1 MASEL
6 VRPICHSVSVQD
18 LCDSRPTRQE
28 PTHERR
34 TETTEEPAPAPQPAA
49 AAAGSFAGVE
59 AHATQISRALD
70 AGAARLLAAQIGATY
85 GNRHLG
91 RVLQRQET
99 ETADALAQLDDLLD
113 DFNVDE
119 EGVITLLTGMS
130 DADKGRVLRGG
141 YRDGIASA
149 LDAAE
154 MVRAVRALAAPV
166 DTGLD
171 WVRAA
176 AGGASDIE
184 YAQIRSLITGATD
197 KTPLHTGAW
206 KSFFVDVCDDETIHD
221 AVADLELP
229 LSEALRWLIAEIGT
243 SSLELDDIRDMITTA
258 TDAERQALHSDSWR
272 DAFVEICDDVAMSQL
287 VDLLFTTFLDKMRWL
302 AAEEV
307 SWPLLRVR
315 LEIESDPAQRQ
326 LVYGDDT
333 VLAGFVA
340 ACDNAQMAEAVIL
353 IGGTMAQ
360 KQVWLEAEGTS
371 TNEYLDAVVR
381 LQVFEPGG
389 IVAHTPAIEA
399 DAAIADHLGAMV
411 ENARGEGRGI
421 AGHVAVVGD
430 DDWNLAGINHYGATV
445 WATKS
450 LNGFVDGDGR
460 VWIHKDNGDV
470 GTMIHEGLHKHSDEA
485 MIGISQPLNEGV
497 TEYFTRKVCAALSP
511 PFTGRASYTNN
522 YTACVQLAALVGETT
537 LAAAYF
543 DGATDE
549 MQEAFETAKSADDW
563 TSFVRATRANNW
575 ATATTLATP

>member
-1 MASEL
+1 M
-6 VRPICHSVSVQD
+6 
-18 LCDSRPTRQE
+18 
-28 PTHERR
+28 
-34 TETTEEPAPAPQPAA
+34 
-49 AAAGSFAGVE
+49 E
-59 AHATQISRALD
+59 AHALQISRALD
-70 AGAARLLAAQIGATY
+70 PSAARVIAARIGATY
-85 GNRHLG
+85 GNSHLG
-91 RVLQRQET
+91 RVIQRQET
-99 ETADALAQLDDLLD
+99 ATADALEQLDDMLD
-113 DFNVDE
+113 DFDVDE
-119 EGVITLLTGMS
+119 EGVIAHLTGMS

-141 YRDGIASA
+141 YRDSIAES

-154 MVRAVRALAAPV
+154 MVRAVRGLAAPV
-166 DTGLD
+166 DTALD

-176 AGGASDIE
+176 AGGASSIE
-184 YAQIRSLITGATD
+184 YAQIRSLVTGATD
-197 KTPLHTGAW
+197 KTLLHTGAW
-206 KSFFVDVCDDETIHD
+206 KTFFVAVCDDETIFEAVVD
-221 AVADLELP
+221 AELP
-229 LSEALRWLIAEIGT
+229 LSEALRWLIEEVGT
-243 SSLELDDIRDMITTA
+243 SSLELDQIRTMITDA
-258 TDAERQALHSDSWR
+258 TDDERHALTSDSWR
-272 DAFVEICDDVAMSQL
+272 DVFVEICDDVAMSQL
-287 VDLLFTTFLDKMRWL
+287 VDLLFTAFLDKMRWL

-307 SWPLLRVR
+307 SWTLLRVR

-326 LVYGDDT
+326 LLYGDET

-340 ACDNAQMAEAVIL
+340 ACDNAQMAEAVIM

-371 TNEYLDAVVR
+371 TDEYLDAVVR

-485 MIGISQPLNEGV
+485 LIGISQPLNEGV

-511 PFTGRASYTNN
+511 PFTGRTSYPGN
-522 YTACVQLAALVGETT
+522 YLACVQLAALVGETT

-549 MQEAFETAKSADDW
+549 LQEAFETAKSADDW
-563 TSFVRATRANNW
+563 TSFVSASRSNDW

>member
-1 MASEL
+1 M
-6 VRPICHSVSVQD
+6 QM
-18 LCDSRPTRQE
+18 
-28 PTHERR
+28 
-34 TETTEEPAPAPQPAA
+34 
-49 AAAGSFAGVE
+49 
-59 AHATQISRALD
+59 SRALD
-70 AGAARLLAAQIGATY
+70 PSAARLLAAQIGATY

-91 RVLQRQET
+91 RVIQRQET
-99 ETADALAQLDDLLD
+99 ATEDALEQLDDMLD
-113 DFNVDE
+113 DFDVDE
-119 EGVITLLTGMS
+119 EGVITLLAGLS

-141 YRDGIASA
+141 YRDGIAAA
-149 LDAAE
+149 LDTAE
-154 MVRAVRALAAPV
+154 MVRAVQALAAPV
-166 DTGLD
+166 DTALD

-176 AGGASDIE
+176 AGGASSIDYSE
-184 YAQIRSLITGATD
+184 IRALITGATD

-206 KSFFVDVCDDETIHD
+206 KTFFVAVCDDETIFS
-221 AVADLELP
+221 AVEDLELP
-229 LSEALRWLIAEIGT
+229 LSEALRWLIEEVGT
-243 SSLELDDIRDMITTA
+243 SSLGLGQIRTMITDA
-258 TDAERQALHSDSWR
+258 TDAERHALTSDSWR
-272 DAFVEICDDVAMSQL
+272 DAFVEICTDETMAEL
-287 VDLLFTTFLDKMRWL
+287 VDLIFTAFLDKMRWL

-307 SWPLLRVR
+307 GWSVLKAR
-315 LEIESDPAQRQ
+315 LEAESDPAQRM
-326 LVYGDDT
+326 LLYGDAT
-333 VLAGFVA
+333 VLAGFVV

-371 TNEYLDAVVR
+371 TDEYLDAVVR

-389 IVAHTPAIEA
+389 AVAHTPAIEA

-421 AGHVAVVGD
+421 TGRVAVVGD

-470 GTMIHEGLHKHSDEA
+470 GTMIHEGLHKHSDPA
-485 MIGISQPLNEGV
+485 LIGISQPLNEGV

-511 PFTGRASYTNN
+511 PFTARASYTNN

-549 MQEAFETAKSADDW
+549 LQEAFETAKSADDW
-563 TSFVRATRANNW
+563 TSFVRASRANNW

>member
-1 MASEL
+1 M
-6 VRPICHSVSVQD
+6 QK
-18 LCDSRPTRQE
+18 
-28 PTHERR
+28 
-34 TETTEEPAPAPQPAA
+34 APPAA
-49 AAAGSFAGVE
+49 GPIAGVD
-59 AHATQISRALD
+59 AHALQISRAP
-70 AGAARLLAAQIGATY
+70 GPSAARAIAAQIGATY

-91 RVLQRQET
+91 RVIQRQET
-99 ETADALAQLDDLLD
+99 ATADALEQLDDMLD
-113 DFNVDE
+113 DVNVDE
-119 EGVITLLTGMS
+119 EGVIAHLAGLS
-130 DADKGRVLRGG
+130 DTDKGRVLRGG
-141 YRDGIASA
+141 YRDGIADA

-154 MVRAVRALAAPV
+154 MVRAVQGLAAPV
-166 DTGLD
+166 DTALD

-176 AGGASDIE
+176 AGGASSIE
-184 YAQIRSLITGATD
+184 YGQIRSLVTGATD

-206 KSFFVDVCDDETIHD
+206 KTFFVAVCDDETIFE

-229 LSEALRWLIAEIGT
+229 LSEGLRWLIEEVGT
-243 SSLELDDIRDMITTA
+243 SALELDQIRAMIT
-258 TDAERQALHSDSWR
+258 DASDTERYALTSDSWR
-272 DAFVEICDDVAMSQL
+272 DVFVEICDDVAMSEL

-307 SWPLLRVR
+307 SWGLLRVR
-315 LEIESDPAQRQ
+315 LEIEADPAQRQ
-326 LVYGDDT
+326 LVYGDAT

-340 ACDNAQMAEAVIL
+340 ACDNAQMAEAVIM

-371 TNEYLDAVVR
+371 TDEYLDAVVR

-485 MIGISQPLNEGV
+485 LIGISQPLNEGV

-511 PFTGRASYTNN
+511 PFTGRTSYPNN
-522 YTACVQLAALVGETT
+522 YLACVQLAALVGETT

-549 MQEAFETAKSADDW
+549 LQETFEAAKSADDW
-563 TSFVRATRANNW
+563 TSFVRASRANDW